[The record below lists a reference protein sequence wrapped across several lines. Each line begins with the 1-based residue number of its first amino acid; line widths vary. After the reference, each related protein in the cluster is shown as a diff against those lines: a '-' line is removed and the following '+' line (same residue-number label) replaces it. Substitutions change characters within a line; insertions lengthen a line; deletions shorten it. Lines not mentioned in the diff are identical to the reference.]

1 MHNTERMCGNK
12 LGQQFDRITSHIA
25 ALILQTS
32 GGEFCCSLSP
42 LRELLLQV
50 ADSHEYLDRATA
62 TVRVDIK
69 ESFFQYIEK
78 GVNLGL
84 IIITALF
91 LSAEIGDEVPADL
104 DYCAAESICL
114 DLLAGLREN

>member
-12 LGQQFDRITSHIA
+12 LGQQFDRIASHIA
-25 ALILQTS
+25 ALILQAS
-32 GGEFCCSLSP
+32 GGEFRCSLSP

-62 TVRVDIK
+62 AVRVDIQ

-78 GVNLGL
+78 GIDLGF
-84 IIITALF
+84 IIITAFF
-91 LSAEIGDEVPADL
+91 LSAEVGDEVAADL
-104 DYCAAESICL
+104 DYCTAESICL
-114 DLLAGLREN
+114 DLLAELREN